1 MDPRPH
7 PHGHLKPASAQR
19 SESVARRP
27 GRSVSDGQ
35 RRSRRRALGPLRPI
49 NRQKPLQHCVREP
62 DGQISDSH
70 GLSWPVSDGHG
81 NFEPRPTID
90 GHAVS
95 RASTASVSICAA
107 GQSHADHATDAHVGR
122 RCVGR
127 QIGPAI
133 YSAGTFV
140 PSTWIASSHVEGLSL
155 HVTRGRQD
163 QRHKRSAVCAL
174 RLSDRLPRRGTRRC
188 QAAPSAPR
196 RLADCLALLAIGA
209 NVQVPP
215 HGRPFPCSRA
225 PQPALTPD
233 ALSSVPAPGLL

>member
-1 MDPRPH
+1 MTVT
-7 PHGHLKPASAQR
+7 A
-19 SESVARRP
+19 
-27 GRSVSDGQ
+27 
-35 RRSRRRALGPLRPI
+35 
-49 NRQKPLQHCVREP
+49 N
-62 DGQISDSH
+62 
-70 GLSWPVSDGHG
+70 G

-155 HVTRGRQD
+155 YVTRSRQAR
-163 QRHKRSAVCAL
+163 RHKRLAVCAL
-174 RLSDRLPRRGTRRC
+174 GLSDRLPRRGSRRC

-196 RLADCLALLAIGA
+196 RLADCPALLATGA
-209 NVQVPP
+209 TVKVPP
-215 HGRPFPCSRA
+215 HGRAVFLLPSPAACADGRRLAIGPC
-225 PQPALTPD
+225 PGPALEGGHPRRAATAARTCRRRSCD
-233 ALSSVPAPGLL
+233 CLCLCSSRSSVHGERRGRPRLVWIP